1 MDLEENVLKND
12 ILNSIYET
20 SKMAKTKV
28 KTPVGN
34 SNEANVEEI
43 VMQGESVLSIMC
55 TSSMDRISKDYK
67 ETGYKYRNEVDI
79 PKLGYVDDL
88 IDIQTCG
95 ENTKA
100 MNEYTNDEINKR
112 KLQFNGD
119 KTHRMHVG
127 KEKVCE
133 SIHIESWK
141 EEKVTIRGKVQ
152 CKDKHQGKEMI
163 KKVEDQIF
171 LREV

>member
-1 MDLEENVLKND
+1 MLR
-12 ILNSIYET
+12 
-20 SKMAKTKV
+20 
-28 KTPVGN
+28 
-34 SNEANVEEI
+34 I
-43 VMQGESVLSIMC
+43 VC

-88 IDIQTCG
+88 IDIQICG

-100 MNEYTNDEINKR
+100 MNEYTNDEINKK

-119 KTHRMHVG
+119 KRHRMHVR

-141 EEKVTIRGKVQ
+141 EEKETINGKVQ
-152 CKDKHQGKEMI
+152 YKDKHQGKEMI
-163 KKVEDQIF
+163 KTVEDQIY
-171 LREV
+171 LGEV